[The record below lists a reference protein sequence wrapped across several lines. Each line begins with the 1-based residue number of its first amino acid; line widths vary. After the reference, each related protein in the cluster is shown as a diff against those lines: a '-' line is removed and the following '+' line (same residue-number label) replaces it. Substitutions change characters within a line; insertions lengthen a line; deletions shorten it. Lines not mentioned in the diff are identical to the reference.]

1 MVTTRML
8 SVFKQGKPYTL
19 YSHFKQAHTSKDEFL
34 DT

>member
-8 SVFKQGKPYTL
+8 SIFKKGKPYTS
-19 YSHFKQAHTSKDEFL
+19 YSHFKQAHTSRDDFL